1 MSTALRIASVTH
13 VLKDLLNNGLIDHN
27 VSDAVQG
34 SIAVTALPPDKIDT
48 TLKDEPSQLNLFMYH
63 VTYNQG
69 WRNVGQPAFNQKGE
83 RVSNPPLAIDL
94 HYFLTAYGSEELHT
108 DILLGYGMQLFH
120 ETMVLDRE
128 AIRRSIAPP
137 SLLLDGGGSLPDSLK
152 LLSTSGLAEQ
162 AEQIKI
168 TPEVLSIE
176 DISKLWAA
184 FGAKYRP
191 TAAYKVTVVLIE
203 SSKST
208 KPSLPVINRN
218 IYVKPFKRPVIENIK
233 SQSAPGQPVVE
244 NQKILSGYRLFLAG
258 KHFNNEIVGINID
271 GTELDTVAAG
281 LIVDDTALSFDL
293 PADLKAGIHEVQVV
307 HPVLMGSPPVEHNGV
322 MSSSATFVLSP
333 QITDSP
339 VASGISE
346 SDGLVSATLTFTINP
361 GVYTGQKVVLLLN
374 ELNAAKPAAS
384 YSFSLSPAVLLSP
397 PQPLEDI
404 SIKITGVKKAIYL
417 VRIQVENTDSPL
429 NRNSS
434 GEFISPELDLT

>member
-34 SIAVTALPPDKIDT
+34 SIAVTSLPPDKIDT

-69 WRNVGQPAFNQKGE
+69 WRNVAQPAFNQKGE

-120 ETMVLDRE
+120 ETMVLDRDS
-128 AIRRSIAPP
+128 IRKSIAPP
-137 SLLLDGGGSLPDSLK
+137 SLLEGGSLPDSLK
-152 LLSTSGLAEQ
+152 LLSTSDLAEQ

-208 KPSLPVINRN
+208 KPALPVINRN
-218 IYVKPFKRPVIENIK
+218 IYVKPFKRPVIEKIM
-233 SQSAPGQPVVE
+233 SQSAPGEPVVE
-244 NQKILSGYRLFLAG
+244 NQTILSGYRLFLYG
-258 KHFNNEIVGINID
+258 HQFTNEIVAINID
-271 GTELDTVAAG
+271 GAAIDTVAAG
-281 LIVDDTALSFDL
+281 LIVEEAQLSFDL
-293 PADLKAGIHEVQVV
+293 PVELKAGVHEVQVV
-307 HPVLMGSPPVEHNGV
+307 HPALMGSPSVEHVGV
-322 MSSSATFVLSP
+322 VSSAESFVLSP
-333 QITDSP
+333 SIIGSP
-339 VASGISE
+339 AATGVSE
-346 SDGLVSATLTFTINP
+346 SGGLVSATITCTVKP
-361 GVYTGQKVVLLLN
+361 GIYTGQKAVLFLN
-374 ELNAAKPAAS
+374 ELNGSAS
-384 YSFSLSPAVLLSP
+384 YSFTLPPAVLLSP
-397 PQPLEDI
+397 PQPLEDV
-404 SIKITGVKKAIYL
+404 SIEITGVSKAVYL
-417 VRIQVENTDSPL
+417 VRIQVENANSAL
-429 NRNSS
+429 NRNIA
-434 GEFISPELDLT
+434 GEFVSPVIDLT